1 MPEASNITKRIFSGK
16 ILEKRAA
23 RILAVQCIY
32 SIISDKVVDKS
43 TDEKVN
49 DIISM
54 YMNELS
60 DSKFSKANHAYLIR
74 LVRFA
79 MDNSEAT
86 ETNISLHLSK
96 DWKIGRLPKV
106 VLSILKCA
114 VSELFLDKALDRQII
129 INDYLEI
136 AKLFN
141 HEGEVGFINSVLD
154 KVAASR

>member
-1 MPEASNITKRIFSGK
+1 MPEASNITKQIFSGK

-32 SIISDKVVDKS
+32 SIISDKASDKS

-49 DIISM
+49 DIISI
-54 YMNELS
+54 YMNDLS
-60 DSKFSKANHAYLIR
+60 DSKFSKANHSYLIK

-79 MDNSEAT
+79 VDNKDAT
-86 ETNISLHLSK
+86 EANISLHLSK
-96 DWKIGRLPKV
+96 NWKIERLPKV

-114 VSELFLDKALDRQII
+114 VSELFLDKALDREII